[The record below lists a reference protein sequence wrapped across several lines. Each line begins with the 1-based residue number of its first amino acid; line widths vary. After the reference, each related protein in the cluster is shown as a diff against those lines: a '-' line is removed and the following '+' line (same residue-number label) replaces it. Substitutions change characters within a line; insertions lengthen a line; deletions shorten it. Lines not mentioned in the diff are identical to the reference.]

1 MCAAGRANHAGGG
14 SPAVLD
20 AVIAENYGTT
30 PPATHYHEGSSGAAD
45 GNDRF
50 YGFECENLGDGKDPW
65 PAVQYQAMVKSAAAI
80 CRYYGW
86 SEKSTI
92 GHLEWR
98 SEERRVGKECVS
110 TVRSRWARYH

>member
-20 AVIAENYGTT
+20 AVIAENYGMT

-65 PAVQYQAMVKSAAAI
+65 PAGRYQALGTSAPAI
-80 CRYYGW
+80 CPYSGW
-86 SEKSTI
+86 HRMSPFCPLGCTDRTHAPT
-92 GHLEWR
+92 G
-98 SEERRVGKECVS
+98 
-110 TVRSRWARYH
+110 